1 MEEVGHRG
9 GRGGGGAGFE
19 LAIHES
25 CGSLVYCL
33 AIEPKLTHVASAL
46 LWGSTDRRGWKKKHR
61 QISVKLADLPSFSGI
76 VTVKG
81 PLSESCMEEPGSAG
95 IIENVKLSVGSAIS
109 SSTIEML
116 TSTSIF
122 PSTLKFL
129 IDIRKS
135 DGYAM

>member
-1 MEEVGHRG
+1 M
-9 GRGGGGAGFE
+9 
-19 LAIHES
+19 
-25 CGSLVYCL
+25 
-33 AIEPKLTHVASAL
+33 
-46 LWGSTDRRGWKKKHR
+46 
-61 QISVKLADLPSFSGI
+61 
-76 VTVKG
+76 KG